1 MSEHHEH
8 HISTDKILLGVAG
21 ALFVLTLLT
30 VGVHYLT
37 LPDPWSIVVAMLV
50 AVVKASL
57 VALFF
62 MNLYWD
68 VKFNSMLLVASLV
81 FLALLVGLT
90 MLDTLFR
97 TPITPGF

>member
-1 MSEHHEH
+1 MSGQHEH
-8 HISTDKILLGVAG
+8 HISTDKILLGTAG

-30 VGVHYLT
+30 VGVHYLH
-37 LPDPWSIVVAMLV
+37 LPDPWSIVVAMV
-50 AVVKASL
+50 IAVFKASL

-68 VKFNSMLLVASLV
+68 VRFNSMLLAASIV

-97 TPITPGF
+97 SPVTPGF